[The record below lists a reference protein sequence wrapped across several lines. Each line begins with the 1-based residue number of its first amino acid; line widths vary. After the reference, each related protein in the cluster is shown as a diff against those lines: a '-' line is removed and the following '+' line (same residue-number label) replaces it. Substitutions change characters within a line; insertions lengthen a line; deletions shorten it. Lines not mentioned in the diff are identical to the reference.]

1 MAEQTRPP
9 QPSGQGKQPNAG
21 GQSSGGFLGGKL
33 PSWSMF
39 VLLAVVIGSVLW
51 FSSAEP
57 KSNELRYD
65 QLVTQI
71 KQDKIESVTWDN
83 TTGKI
88 EGTFAGTGDKTFTST
103 GPAEAPQGL
112 EALLKENNVEYTF
125 ETPQQS
131 GLLSLLS
138 IILPFALILGFF
150 AWICRSAARRPRPTA
165 PSGPAPPSPTS
176 PATRASS
183 RRSPR
188 SSTSC
193 DARAVPRDRRPRA
206 QGHAARRASR
216 HRQDAVRPRRGR

>member
-88 EGTFAGTGDKTFTST
+88 EGTFA
-103 GPAEAPQGL
+103 
-112 EALLKENNVEYTF
+112 
-125 ETPQQS
+125 
-131 GLLSLLS
+131 
-138 IILPFALILGFF
+138 
-150 AWICRSAARRPRPTA
+150 
-165 PSGPAPPSPTS
+165 
-176 PATRASS
+176 
-183 RRSPR
+183 
-188 SSTSC
+188 
-193 DARAVPRDRRPRA
+193 
-206 QGHAARRASR
+206 
-216 HRQDAVRPRRGR
+216 